1 MSTVSRPDPSTPVQ
15 STKVSATNTPSPAES
30 LPPAPTL
37 GSVFTIVGGT
47 TIPDHAEIVRSHC
60 REGSTVELRR
70 DDDDPDAQ
78 SGISVWLLCSTL
90 LGLVSVR
97 KKIGHVPV
105 ETADLLEPLLD
116 ESATVVARGT
126 VRTVYA
132 PMGRDEAVVTVEIT
146 PTGLRLHQLTE
157 SKDDQK
163 PAPPHP

>member
-1 MSTVSRPDPSTPVQ
+1 MATVFRPDPSTN
-15 STKVSATNTPSPAES
+15 ALPSPAPIS
-30 LPPAPTL
+30 APTPN
-37 GSVFTIVGGT
+37 SVFTIVGGT
-47 TIPDHAEIVRSHC
+47 TIPDHAEIVRTHC

-78 SGISVWLLCSTL
+78 SGISVWLLCPSL
-90 LGLVSVR
+90 LGLLSVR

-132 PMGRDEAVVTVEIT
+132 PIGRDEAVVTVEIT
-146 PTGLRLHQLTE
+146 PTGLRLHKLPELQDE
-157 SKDDQK
+157 QK
-163 PAPPHP
+163 SSSPHP